1 MNNFTNETKGYEESL
16 IYKAF
21 RTFLDSYLME
31 RNFEKTL
38 SYLEED
44 FYSFGMGKNEV
55 AINKDEFGNLLKSE
69 LEVFAEPLGYTI
81 KNISG
86 KEIAIDVF
94 VILAEIDVIILKNNK
109 KITYETRFSGS
120 FRLSENSFRIMS
132 VHISEASKSV
142 KERELLTLNYLI
154 DDNSIDKSKTEQ
166 IVFDIM
172 SKSMPGGIISGY
184 AEDGF
189 PLYFINDKYLEMLG
203 YTSYDEYYKDANG
216 LGITHIHPEDRDM
229 VNNETMYSYS
239 TNTQYGIEYR
249 LRHKH
254 GHYIHVYDIGKKMI
268 TPDNKEVIVCVVY
281 DMTEDAK
288 LKEILIK
295 ESNYDAL
302 TGVYNRGGGI
312 RTIEH
317 ILEGAAAYS
326 FAFFD
331 IDNLKL
337 LNDVYNH
344 TAGDDSL
351 KYFAEL
357 LIKNLEEGT
366 VIARVGG
373 DEFVAFFK
381 DKINVEKIES
391 KFKMLEQNYCKYIEE
406 NYPKSHSSVS
416 IGCITGTKKY
426 SFDILYKTTD
436 KLMYEIKKHGKK
448 GYKIVELE

>member
-1 MNNFTNETKGYEESL
+1 MNNFTNEAKGYEESL

-21 RTFLDSYLME
+21 KTFLDSYLIE

-69 LEVFAEPLGYTI
+69 LEVFTEPLEYKV

-86 KEIAIDVF
+86 KEIAKDVY
-94 VILAEIDVIILKNNK
+94 VILAGIDVIILKNNK
-109 KITYETRFSGS
+109 KIIYEMRFSGS
-120 FRLSENSFRIMS
+120 FRLLENSFNVMS

-142 KERELLTLNYLI
+142 KERELLTLNYLR
-154 DDNSIDKSKTEQ
+154 DDNSIDNSKTEQ

-184 AEDGF
+184 VEEGF

-203 YTSYDEYYKDANG
+203 YTSYDEYYQDANG
-216 LGITHIHPEDRDM
+216 LGINHIHPDDRELVD
-229 VNNETMYSYS
+229 NEIMNSYS
-239 TNTQYGIEYR
+239 TDTQYGIEYR
-249 LRHKH
+249 LRHKK

-288 LKEILIK
+288 LKEILFK

-302 TGVYNRGGGI
+302 TGLYNRGGGV

-317 ILEGAAAYS
+317 SLEDANSYS

-337 LNDVYNH
+337 INDVYNH
-344 TAGDDSL
+344 TAGDNSL

-357 LIKNLEEGT
+357 LYKYFEDGT
-366 VIARVGG
+366 ILTRVGG

-381 DKINVEKIES
+381 DKINSEKIES
-391 KFKMLEQNYCKYIEE
+391 KFIILENEYCRYIEE

-426 SFDILYKTTD
+426 SFDILYQKAD

>member
-1 MNNFTNETKGYEESL
+1 M
-16 IYKAF
+16 
-21 RTFLDSYLME
+21 
-31 RNFEKTL
+31 
-38 SYLEED
+38 EED

-69 LEVFAEPLGYTI
+69 LEVFAEPLGYKI

-86 KEIAIDVF
+86 KEIAKDVF
-94 VILAEIDVIILKNNK
+94 VILAGIDVIILKNDK

-288 LKEILIK
+288 LKEIMIK
-295 ESNYDAL
+295 ESNYDSL
-302 TGVYNRGGGI
+302 TGLYNRGGGI

-317 ILEGAAAYS
+317 SLEIADAYS

-426 SFDILYKTTD
+426 SFDILYQTAD
-436 KLMYEIKKHGKK
+436 KLMYEIKKSGKK